1 MKIQF
6 DQVIGT
12 GGIGSGILFES
23 NSNRS
28 LNRTESRMAE
38 LGAAKDYCKQH
49 IILHYIAKVFS
60 NELSVY
66 AIGMVGND
74 AQGVKLI
81 EEMQSAGI
89 STQMVTSTVS
99 HPTMF
104 SVCLQYPDKCVCN
117 ITTANSACNYVT
129 PQYILRLLKESQL
142 QISERTLVL
151 AVPEVPVDARLTLLR
166 EGASHFAFCVASL
179 LCDEVQA
186 FKDGGGFEFC
196 DLLSVN
202 EEEAR
207 AIALVSSDDTEEIV
221 ERCGAYLSTINPEIM
236 LIVTCGKKGSY
247 SFHRGNIEHISA
259 PKANIISTAGAGD
272 AYIAGVICGLSMGF
286 PFQRP
291 AGVHGKSIRATDLG
305 TFFAGKAVES
315 EHTISEEIN
324 RKMVQE
330 FVEKE
335 MMLTD
340 GV

>member
-23 NSNRS
+23 NNNRS

-38 LGAAKDYCKQH
+38 LGTAKDYCKQH
-49 IILHYIAKVFS
+49 IILHYVAKVLS
-60 NELSVY
+60 KELSVY

-74 AQGVKLI
+74 DQGVRII

-89 STQMVTSTVS
+89 ITKMVASTVL

-117 ITTANSACNYVT
+117 ITTANSACNFVT
-129 PQYILRLLKESQL
+129 PQYILQQLKECQL
-142 QISERTLVL
+142 QINERTLVL
-151 AVPEVPVDARLTLLR
+151 AVPEVPVDARLTLLK
-166 EGASHFAFCVASL
+166 EGALHSAFCVASL

-186 FKDGGGFEFC
+186 FKNGGGFEIC

-202 EEEAR
+202 EEEAK
-207 AIALVSSDDTEEIV
+207 AIALVSSDNTEEIV
-221 ERCGAYLSTINPEIM
+221 ERCGHYLYTINPEIK

-247 SFHRGNIEHISA
+247 SFHRGNIEHILA
-259 PKANIISTAGAGD
+259 PKVNPINTAGAGD
-272 AYIAGVICGLSMGF
+272 AYIAGVICGLSMGL
-286 PFQRP
+286 PFQRTEGMHSK
-291 AGVHGKSIRATDLG
+291 AIRATDLG
-305 TFFAGKAVES
+305 VFFAGKSVES
-315 EHTISEEIN
+315 EHTISEEIDGN
-324 RKMVQE
+324 LVKEFMV
-330 FVEKE
+330 KE

-340 GV
+340 GL